1 MVRSNYVVYLIKTIH
16 KRSKIMKKKFF
27 GTAVLTGMVILSG
40 ASSAMA
46 LTAQEKLGRMLYF
59 DKYLSLNHNQSC
71 ASCHHPL
78 AGWADPLNAA
88 MPDVYPV
95 SLGSDRTLNGCRNA
109 PPSGYAA
116 FSPIFDDVMMI
127 GGQFWDGRADT
138 VKDQAKGPFL
148 NPVEMGMPDEAAVI
162 AAIADLKNPKSLAYR
177 VFFKSLYDVNLGKIN
192 YTDTALIL
200 DLYDKVAEAIGSFEQ
215 TKALTSFTS
224 KYDYYLAGMTKLE
237 DQEMAGLAIFEGK
250 AGCNAC
256 HPSAAQVNADGTI
269 TPPLFTDFTYDNLGV
284 PKSDNV
290 LLASCPT
297 DLGLGGRLGD
307 PAQDG
312 KFKVSSLR
320 NVEMSAPYT
329 HNGYFATLAEVVNY
343 YNTRDVGT
351 WPAPEV
357 AANVNNIELG
367 NLGLSAQEEAD
378 LVVFLQTLT
387 DGFGNKM
394 PENFVLP
401 TITPLF

>member
-1 MVRSNYVVYLIKTIH
+1 
-16 KRSKIMKKKFF
+16 MKKKFF
-27 GTAVLTGMVILSG
+27 GTAVLTGMVVLAG

-46 LTAQEKLGRMLYF
+46 LTAQEKLGQMLYF

-71 ASCHHPL
+71 ASCHHQS

-116 FSPIFDDVMMI
+116 FSPVFDLQMLV

-148 NPVEMGMPDEAAVI
+148 NPVEMAMPDEAAVI
-162 AAIADLKNPKSLAYR
+162 AAIADTNNPKSRAYQI
-177 VFFKSLYDVNLGKIN
+177 FFKEAYGVNLKSID
-192 YTDTALIL
+192 YTDNALIL

-215 TKALTSFTS
+215 TKRLTSFTS
-224 KYDYYLAGMTKLE
+224 KYDYSLAGMTTLDE
-237 DQEMAGLAIFEGK
+237 QEVRGLAIFEGK
-250 AGCNAC
+250 GGCNAC
-256 HPSAAQVNADGTI
+256 HPSAPQVNADGTI

-290 LLASCPT
+290 LLANCPI
-297 DLGLGGRLGD
+297 DLGLGGRLND
-307 PAQDG
+307 SAQDG

-320 NVEMSAPYT
+320 NIEMSAPYT
-329 HNGYFATLAEVVNY
+329 HNGYFATLQDIVHF
-343 YNTRDVGT
+343 YNTRDNGT
-351 WPAPEV
+351 WPLPEV
-357 AANVNNIELG
+357 AANVNTIELG

-394 PENFVLP
+394 PDNFVLP
-401 TITPLF
+401 TITPLQ

>member
-1 MVRSNYVVYLIKTIH
+1 
-16 KRSKIMKKKFF
+16 MKKKFF
-27 GTAVLTGMVILSG
+27 GTAVLTGMVVLAG

-46 LTAQEKLGRMLYF
+46 LTAQEKLGQMLYF

-71 ASCHHPL
+71 ASCHHQS

-116 FSPIFDDVMMI
+116 FSPVFDLQMLV

-148 NPVEMGMPDEAAVI
+148 NPVEMAMPDEAAVI
-162 AAIADLKNPKSLAYR
+162 AAIADKNNPKSRAYQI
-177 VFFKSLYDVNLGKIN
+177 FFKQAYGVNLKSIDYMDN
-192 YTDTALIL
+192 ALIL

-215 TKALTSFTS
+215 TKRLTSFTS
-224 KYDYYLAGMTKLE
+224 KYDYYLAGMTTLE
-237 DQEMAGLAIFEGK
+237 DQEARGLAIFEGK
-250 AGCNAC
+250 GGCNAC
-256 HPSAAQVNADGTI
+256 HPSAPQVNADGTI

-290 LLASCPT
+290 LLANCPI
-297 DLGLGGRLGD
+297 DLGLGGRLND

-320 NVEMSAPYT
+320 NIEMSAPYT
-329 HNGYFATLAEVVNY
+329 HNGYFATLQDIVHF
-343 YNTRDVGT
+343 YNTRDNGT

-357 AANVNNIELG
+357 AANVNTIELG

-394 PENFVLP
+394 PDNFVLP
-401 TITPLF
+401 TITPLQ

>member
-1 MVRSNYVVYLIKTIH
+1 
-16 KRSKIMKKKFF
+16 MKKKFF
-27 GTAVLTGMVILSG
+27 GTAVLTGMVVLAG

-46 LTAQEKLGRMLYF
+46 LTAQEKLGQMLYF

-71 ASCHHPL
+71 ASCHHQS

-116 FSPIFDDVMMI
+116 FSPIFDLQMLV

-148 NPVEMGMPDEAAVI
+148 NPVEMAMPDEAAVI
-162 AAIADLKNPKSLAYR
+162 AAIADTNNPKSRAYQI
-177 VFFKSLYDVNLGKIN
+177 FFKQAYGVNLKSID
-192 YTDTALIL
+192 YTDNALIL

-215 TKALTSFTS
+215 TKRLTSFTS
-224 KYDYYLAGMTKLE
+224 KYDYSLAGMTTLDE
-237 DQEMAGLAIFEGK
+237 QEVRGLAIFEGK
-250 AGCNAC
+250 GGCNAC
-256 HPSAAQVNADGTI
+256 HPSAPQVNADGTI

-290 LLASCPT
+290 LLANCPI
-297 DLGLGGRLGD
+297 DLGLGGRLND

-320 NVEMSAPYT
+320 NIEMSAPYT
-329 HNGYFATLAEVVNY
+329 HNGYFATLQDIVHF
-343 YNTRDVGT
+343 YNTRDNGT

-394 PENFVLP
+394 PDNFVLP
-401 TITPLF
+401 TITPLQ